1 MHYARVNGELGLL
14 RRLLVIIIAFIVA
27 LTGCSESE
35 PATRQSTRP
44 IAENAEATRTVEATV
59 EGTRV
64 AERVVTATPLPATP
78 TPGPLDGAQPDPSE
92 QSTLSETVGSSPLE
106 RSVYRT
112 GFDEWLAGEGHFAD
126 WQMSGARLSVNGQL
140 VLNPT
145 TAVSEPDPYAAGTY
159 YGGNFYTGGTYWV
172 GEAIGP
178 AVPADFD
185 FSELIPSWNAV
196 TPAGTWVEVLVRVEL
211 DGRWTKW
218 HNLGIWAS
226 GSGTI
231 RRHSVPGQG
240 DDDGDVAVDT
250 LVIAA
255 QKAAVHAYQLK
266 VRLFSVDGE
275 ATPSV
280 RYLSA
285 ATSTTL
291 PKDGEA
297 SAGNPAYWDTL
308 LAVPECSQM
317 VYPDGG
323 SGWCSPTSTSMIV
336 SYWENHTGPCA
347 PAVRAAAAGTYDWI
361 YGGTGNWPF
370 NTAYAATHGL
380 HGSVRR
386 FSSMDEIEAWV
397 AQGVPV
403 VIGFAWGEGQLTGA
417 ALPRSAGH
425 LSVVVG
431 FDSQGNPIVND
442 PAADSDGAVQR
453 TYLRSELEP
462 LWLESTGGT
471 VYLVKP

>member
-1 MHYARVNGELGLL
+1 MQHPRVNGELGPLRPLL
-14 RRLLVIIIAFIVA
+14 AVVIGFIVVLA
-27 LTGCSESE
+27 GCSESE
-35 PATRQSTRP
+35 PPNADSVAP
-44 IAENAEATRTVEATV
+44 AAETAEATPVM
-59 EGTRV
+59 EGTIEVSRV
-64 AERVVTATPLPATP
+64 AERVVTAAPLPPTP

-92 QSTLSETVGSSPLE
+92 QPTPSETAGSAPPE
-106 RSVYRT
+106 GPVYQT

-126 WQMSGARLSVNGQL
+126 WQRSGARLSVDGQL
-140 VLNPT
+140 VLDPT

-159 YGGNFYTGGTYWV
+159 YGGSFYTGGTYWV

-218 HNLGIWAS
+218 YNLGIWAS
-226 GSGTI
+226 GSETV
-231 RRHSVPGQG
+231 RRHSVPQQG

-255 QKAAVHAYQLK
+255 QKAAVDAYQLK

-308 LAVPECSQM
+308 LAVPACSQM

-336 SYWENHTGPCA
+336 SYWGNHTGPCE
-347 PAVRAAAAGTYDWI
+347 PAVRAAAAGTHDWI

-380 HGSVRR
+380 DGSVQR

-431 FDSQGNPIVND
+431 FDSHGNPIVND

-471 VYLVKP
+471 VYLIKP